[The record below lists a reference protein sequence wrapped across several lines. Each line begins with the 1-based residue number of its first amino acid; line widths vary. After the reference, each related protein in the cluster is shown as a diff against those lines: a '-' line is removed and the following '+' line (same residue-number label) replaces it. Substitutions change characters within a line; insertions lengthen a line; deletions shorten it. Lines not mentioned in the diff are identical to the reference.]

1 LPASAFLRDTSAMLV
16 VPASDVERLLDPD
29 ALIDAVGEAMAELS
43 AGRVSMPSRIAA
55 MVEERDAFLG
65 VMPAYVPSSG
75 ALETKLVSVF
85 PRNRD
90 RPTHQALVVVFDSE
104 NGTPV
109 GLLDGTT
116 ITEARTA
123 AGSALST
130 RLLARED
137 AEVLAI
143 VGTGFQARSHLR
155 YVARVRP
162 FRRVVV
168 AGRDQGK
175 AEQVAAEAGVEI
187 GAPVAAVRS
196 VEEAVR
202 DADVICVATH
212 ADRPVVRRQW
222 VRPGTHVT
230 SVGYNIAG
238 AGELDTETVADST
251 VFVESRVA
259 ALAPPPSGAV
269 ELLRAIEEGR
279 ITEDHIRAE
288 IGEVVAGTAPGRQSP
303 EELTVY
309 KSVGVAAQDA
319 AAAMLVLEAARR
331 EGAGTEIEL

>member
-1 LPASAFLRDTSAMLV
+1 MLV

-55 MVEERDAFLG
+55 MVQERDAFLG

-85 PRNRD
+85 PRNTA
-90 RPTHQALVVVFDSE
+90 RPTHQAVVVVFNPGD
-104 NGTPV
+104 GTPV

-143 VGTGFQARSHLR
+143 VGTGVQARSHLR

-162 FRRVVV
+162 FQRVVV
-168 AGRDQGK
+168 AGRDRGK
-175 AEQVAAEAGVEI
+175 AEQVAAETGGEI

-202 DADVICVATH
+202 DADVVCVATH
-212 ADRPVVRRQW
+212 AERPVMRRRW

-238 AGELDTETVADST
+238 EGELDTDTVADAV
-251 VFVESRVA
+251 VFVESRAA
-259 ALAPPPSGAV
+259 ALAAPPSGAV
-269 ELLRAIEEGR
+269 ELLRAIEAGR
-279 ITEDHIRAE
+279 ITEDHVRAE
-288 IGEVVAGTAPGRQSP
+288 IGEVVAGTATGRRSS
-303 EELTVY
+303 EEITLY

-319 AAAMLVLEAARR
+319 AAAMLVLDAARR